1 MKDDNIP
8 SFREKNNEEKIE
20 FLKKKL
26 RILETEKQSLNAELQ
41 RLREP
46 PLVTAIIVGVN
57 EEKGRATIISS
68 TGSMFVV
75 NISRKVRNQKLESG
89 MFVGLNQR
97 TFAIMEILSITEE
110 EVRFAKSKIYKQ

>member
-8 SFREKNNEEKIE
+8 NIIDRKNEENIE

-26 RILETEKQSLNAELQ
+26 RILETEKQSLDAELQ
-41 RLREP
+41 RLRKP
-46 PLVTAIIVGVN
+46 PLVAAIIVGVN
-57 EEKGRATIISS
+57 EEKGRATIIRS

-75 NISRKVRNQKLESG
+75 NISRKLKNQKLKSG

-97 TFAIMEILSITEE
+97 TLAIMEILSITED
-110 EVRFAKSKIYKQ
+110 EVRLAKNKIYKH